1 MAFQR
6 RIYLVFLGFLG
17 LLVSIGFRSVFS
29 MVMVHVVKSKHA
41 EEEGLFEKCNV
52 NGTSRDLRVT
62 GWSVAET
69 QYFQAA
75 YFAGSF
81 IMQLPGGY
89 LATRY
94 SPRRVCGLS
103 ILISSVLM
111 LLLPVPIQFT
121 DSPVPVFIIRF
132 LQGLVEG
139 WSVPAMNGVISAWA
153 PKSEK
158 SRMVTFVYAGAYL
171 SPALAMVLTGSLAC
185 WVSWNASLFLY
196 GGLGVVWSVLWVCTI
211 YDTPALH
218 PSLHPSEADLFTR
231 EGANVGRGSQRVANA
246 IPWTKIL
253 RSLPVWAIIL
263 GSFCRNW
270 IFSMMITQVPQYF
283 KDAFSKD
290 IATIGFTAALP
301 ELLMTIVTISGG
313 VFIDKLIK
321 HNVLSTTHGRKLAQC
336 MGFGVEALCLIGLRF
351 VNSKNDN
358 IALVLLSV
366 GVGFSGLAISGYQ
379 VNPLDLAPQYVS
391 ILTGLSRLGTLG
403 AILSTSVAGKL
414 RRQDVHSWQ
423 TIFTIA
429 GSIHLAGVVFYAI
442 FASGEKQS
450 WAESPENKPL
460 LAPVD
465 SVGNISTYE
474 PEVEDGAQ
482 TSTQSKLTSSLFY
495 PKNKR
500 PLRNDFDEDGNP
512 SWFLNT
518 I

>member
-1 MAFQR
+1 MAFLR
-6 RIYLVFLGFLG
+6 RVYVVFLGFLG
-17 LLVSIGFRSVFS
+17 LLISIGFRSVFS
-29 MVMVHVVKSKHA
+29 MIMVHVVKSEKG
-41 EEEGLFEKCNV
+41 EKEGLFGKCNV
-52 NGTSRDLRVT
+52 NGTARDLSVT
-62 GWSVAET
+62 YSVPDT
-69 QYFQAA
+69 QFFQSA
-75 YFAGSF
+75 YFFGSF
-81 IMQLPGGY
+81 LMQLPGGY
-89 LATRY
+89 LATRF

-111 LLLPVPIQFT
+111 IVLPFPIQYIQN
-121 DSPVPVFIIRF
+121 PAPVFIIRF

-171 SPALAMVLTGSLAC
+171 SPALAMVLTGVSAC
-185 WVSWNASLFLY
+185 WVSWDASLFLY
-196 GGLGVVWSVLWVCTI
+196 GGLGVIWSFAWVCTI
-211 YDTPALH
+211 YDTPTLH
-218 PSLHPSEADLFTR
+218 PGLHRSETDVFSK
-231 EGANVGRGSQRVANA
+231 EGANVSKGSQSVAQR
-246 IPWTKIL
+246 IPWSKIL
-253 RSLPVWAIIL
+253 RSLPVWAIIF

-283 KDAFSKD
+283 KDAFNKD

-301 ELLMTIVTISGG
+301 EVLMTIVTISGG

-321 HNVLSTTHGRKLAQC
+321 HNLLSTSHGRKLAQC
-336 MGFGVEALCLIGLRF
+336 MGFGIEALCLIGLRF
-351 VNSKNDN
+351 VGTND

-403 AILSTSVAGKL
+403 AILSTFVAGTL
-414 RRQDVHSWQ
+414 RQNNLQSWQ
-423 TIFTIA
+423 NLFTIA
-429 GSIHLAGVVFYAI
+429 GSIHLAGVLFYGI
-442 FASGEKQS
+442 FASGERQP
-450 WAESPENKPL
+450 WAEPTETRPL

-465 SVGNISTYE
+465 SV
-474 PEVEDGAQ
+474 PELSRNVLEEDVGD
-482 TSTQSKLTSSLFY
+482 SKFSKSLFQ
-495 PKNKR
+495 PKR
-500 PLRNDFDEDGNP
+500 RRSILNDFDEDGNP

>member
-1 MAFQR
+1 MAFLR
-6 RIYLVFLGFLG
+6 RVYVVFLGFLG
-17 LLVSIGFRSVFS
+17 LLISIGFRSVFS
-29 MVMVHVVKSKHA
+29 MIMVHVVKSEKG
-41 EEEGLFEKCNV
+41 EKEGLFGKCNV
-52 NGTSRDLRVT
+52 NGTSRDLSVT
-62 GWSVAET
+62 YSVSDT
-69 QYFQAA
+69 QFFQSA
-75 YFAGSF
+75 YFFGSF
-81 IMQLPGGY
+81 LMQLPGGY
-89 LATRY
+89 LATRF

-111 LLLPVPIQFT
+111 IVLPFPIQYIQN
-121 DSPVPVFIIRF
+121 PAPVFIIRF

-171 SPALAMVLTGSLAC
+171 SPALAMVLTGVSAC
-185 WVSWNASLFLY
+185 WVSWDASLFLY
-196 GGLGVVWSVLWVCTI
+196 GGLGVIWSFAWVCTI
-211 YDTPALH
+211 YDTPTLH
-218 PSLHPSEADLFTR
+218 PGLHRSETDVFSK
-231 EGANVGRGSQRVANA
+231 EGANVSKGSQSVAQR
-246 IPWTKIL
+246 IPWSKIL

-283 KDAFSKD
+283 KDAFKID

-301 ELLMTIVTISGG
+301 EVLMTIVTISGG

-321 HNVLSTTHGRKLAQC
+321 HNLLSTSHGRKLAQC
-336 MGFGVEALCLIGLRF
+336 TGFGIEALCLIGLQF
-351 VNSKNDN
+351 VGTND

-403 AILSTSVAGKL
+403 AILSTFVAGTL
-414 RRQDVHSWQ
+414 HQNNLQSWQ
-423 TIFTIA
+423 NLFTIA
-429 GSIHLAGVVFYAI
+429 GSIHLAGVFFYGI
-442 FASGEKQS
+442 FASGERQP
-450 WAESPENKPL
+450 WAEPTETRPL

-465 SVGNISTYE
+465 SV
-474 PEVEDGAQ
+474 PELSRNVLEEDVGD
-482 TSTQSKLTSSLFY
+482 SKFSKSLFQ
-495 PKNKR
+495 PKR
-500 PLRNDFDEDGNP
+500 RRSILNDFDEDGNP

>member
-1 MAFQR
+1 MAFLR
-6 RIYLVFLGFLG
+6 RVYVVFLGFLG
-17 LLVSIGFRSVFS
+17 LLISIGFRSVFS
-29 MVMVHVVKSKHA
+29 MIMVHVVKSEKG
-41 EEEGLFEKCNV
+41 EKEGLFGKCNV
-52 NGTSRDLRVT
+52 NGTSRDLSVT
-62 GWSVAET
+62 YSVSDT
-69 QYFQAA
+69 QFFQSA
-75 YFAGSF
+75 YFFGSF
-81 IMQLPGGY
+81 LMQLPGGY
-89 LATRY
+89 LATRF

-111 LLLPVPIQFT
+111 IVLPFPIQYVQN
-121 DSPVPVFIIRF
+121 PAPVFIIRF

-171 SPALAMVLTGSLAC
+171 SPALAMVLTGVSAC

-196 GGLGVVWSVLWVCTI
+196 GGLGVIWSFAWVCTI
-211 YDTPALH
+211 YDTPTLH
-218 PSLHPSEADLFTR
+218 PGLHRSETDVFSK
-231 EGANVGRGSQRVANA
+231 EGANVSKGSQSVAQR
-246 IPWTKIL
+246 IPWSKIL
-253 RSLPVWAIIL
+253 RSLPVWAIIF

-283 KDAFSKD
+283 KDAFKID

-301 ELLMTIVTISGG
+301 EVLMTIVTISGG

-321 HNVLSTTHGRKLAQC
+321 HNLLSTSHGRKLAQC
-336 MGFGVEALCLIGLRF
+336 TGFGIEALCLIGLRF
-351 VNSKNDN
+351 VGTND

-403 AILSTSVAGKL
+403 AILSTFVAGTL
-414 RRQDVHSWQ
+414 RQNNLQSWQ
-423 TIFTIA
+423 NLFTIA
-429 GSIHLAGVVFYAI
+429 GSIHLAGVLFYGI
-442 FASGEKQS
+442 FASGERQP
-450 WAESPENKPL
+450 WAEPTETRPL

-465 SVGNISTYE
+465 SV
-474 PEVEDGAQ
+474 PELSRNVLEEDVGD
-482 TSTQSKLTSSLFY
+482 SKFSKSLFQ
-495 PKNKR
+495 PKR
-500 PLRNDFDEDGNP
+500 RRSILNDFDEDGNP

>member
-1 MAFQR
+1 MAFLR
-6 RIYLVFLGFLG
+6 RVYVVFLGFLG
-17 LLVSIGFRSVFS
+17 LLISIGFRSVFS
-29 MVMVHVVKSKHA
+29 MIMVHVVKSDKG
-41 EEEGLFEKCNV
+41 EKEGLFGKCNV
-52 NGTSRDLRVT
+52 NGTSRDLSVT
-62 GWSVAET
+62 YSVSDT
-69 QYFQAA
+69 QFFQSA
-75 YFAGSF
+75 YFFGSF
-81 IMQLPGGY
+81 LMQLPGGY
-89 LATRY
+89 LATRF

-111 LLLPVPIQFT
+111 IVLPFPIQYT
-121 DSPVPVFIIRF
+121 QNPAPVFIIRF

-171 SPALAMVLTGSLAC
+171 SPALAMVLTGVSAC
-185 WVSWNASLFLY
+185 WVSWDASLFLY
-196 GGLGVVWSVLWVCTI
+196 GGLGVIWSFAWVCTI
-211 YDTPALH
+211 YDTPTLH
-218 PSLHPSEADLFTR
+218 PGLHRSETDVFSK
-231 EGANVGRGSQRVANA
+231 EGANVSKGSQSVAQR
-246 IPWTKIL
+246 IPWSKIL

-283 KDAFSKD
+283 KDAFKID

-301 ELLMTIVTISGG
+301 EVLMTIVTISGG

-321 HNVLSTTHGRKLAQC
+321 HNLLSTSHGRKLAQC
-336 MGFGVEALCLIGLRF
+336 TGFGIEALCLIGLRF
-351 VNSKNDN
+351 VETSE
-358 IALVLLSV
+358 IALTLLSV

-403 AILSTSVAGKL
+403 AILSTFVAGTL
-414 RRQDVHSWQ
+414 HQNNLQSWQ
-423 TIFTIA
+423 NLFTIA
-429 GSIHLAGVVFYAI
+429 GSIHLAGVLFYGI
-442 FASGEKQS
+442 FASGERQP
-450 WAESPENKPL
+450 WAEPTETRPL

-465 SVGNISTYE
+465 SV
-474 PEVEDGAQ
+474 PEFSRDVLEEDVGD
-482 TSTQSKLTSSLFY
+482 SKFSKSLFQ
-495 PKNKR
+495 PKR
-500 PLRNDFDEDGNP
+500 RRSILNDFDEDGNP

>member
-1 MAFQR
+1 MAFLR
-6 RIYLVFLGFLG
+6 RVYVVFLGFLG
-17 LLVSIGFRSVFS
+17 LLISIGFRSVFS
-29 MVMVHVVKSKHA
+29 MIMVHVVKSDKG
-41 EEEGLFEKCNV
+41 EKEGLFGKCNV
-52 NGTSRDLRVT
+52 NGTSRDLSVT
-62 GWSVAET
+62 YSVSDT
-69 QYFQAA
+69 QFFQSA
-75 YFAGSF
+75 YFFGSF
-81 IMQLPGGY
+81 LMQLPGGY
-89 LATRY
+89 LATRF

-111 LLLPVPIQFT
+111 IVLPFPIQYT
-121 DSPVPVFIIRF
+121 QNPAPVFIIRF

-171 SPALAMVLTGSLAC
+171 SPALAMVLTGVSAC
-185 WVSWNASLFLY
+185 WVSWDASLFLY
-196 GGLGVVWSVLWVCTI
+196 GGLGVIWSFAWVCTI
-211 YDTPALH
+211 YDTPTLH
-218 PSLHPSEADLFTR
+218 PGLHRSETDVFSK
-231 EGANVGRGSQRVANA
+231 EGANVSKGSQSVAQR
-246 IPWTKIL
+246 IPWSKIL

-283 KDAFSKD
+283 KDAFKIN

-301 ELLMTIVTISGG
+301 EVLMTIVTISGG

-321 HNVLSTTHGRKLAQC
+321 HNLLSTSHGRKLAQC
-336 MGFGVEALCLIGLRF
+336 TGFGIEALCLIGLRF
-351 VNSKNDN
+351 VETSE
-358 IALVLLSV
+358 IALTLLSV

-403 AILSTSVAGKL
+403 AILSTFVAGTL
-414 RRQDVHSWQ
+414 HQNNLQSWQ
-423 TIFTIA
+423 NLFTIA
-429 GSIHLAGVVFYAI
+429 GSIHLAGVLFYGI
-442 FASGEKQS
+442 FASGERQP
-450 WAESPENKPL
+450 WAEPTETRPL

-465 SVGNISTYE
+465 SV
-474 PEVEDGAQ
+474 PEFSRDVLEEDVGD
-482 TSTQSKLTSSLFY
+482 SKFSKSLFQ
-495 PKNKR
+495 PKR
-500 PLRNDFDEDGNP
+500 RRSILNDFDEDGNP